1 MRRLVVRAAQSVA
14 ALLAATSTLSAHPGH
29 GATPGDSAVHYFTEP
44 VHATPLLAVGAVC
57 IVILSVAGRRRA
69 S

>member
-1 MRRLVVRAAQSVA
+1 MRRLAVRAAQSVA

-29 GATPGDSAVHYFTEP
+29 GTTPGGSAVHYLVEP

-57 IVILSVAGRRRA
+57 VVILAVARNRRA